1 MSKNSSNR
9 NRWKKMKA
17 VQANEGRVESC
28 EHGTLAAIKEY
39 FESQGLHVLEDPEN
53 GRLAFDLTSYPP
65 ETVSYRN
72 GHGEAACQVIFDAYD
87 EGFVSIASPAA
98 WNLRE
103 CPHRAA
109 VYETLVSVPSELPI
123 VHFQHDQEDDG
134 VSPIAIVPIGDRG
147 VSGDLIMMIVACVID
162 AILRWDPVIRRA
174 MEAGEA
180 SVPCFS
186 CIGDELG
193 PDEEHRV
200 LHGLGDRLTDDIQ
213 ARWEWTRQEL
223 AEKAWS
229 HGTAAFPEQPRSE
242 HLRGTAALVHRSHVR
257 GLTRS
262 LGEGFERAVTRAVAK
277 AEKPRWIGA

>member
-1 MSKNSSNR
+1 MSKKSR
-9 NRWKKMKA
+9 NRSRRVRMKA
-17 VQANEGRVESC
+17 VQANEGRLESC

-53 GRLAFDLTSYPP
+53 GRLALDLTFYPP

-109 VYETLVSVPSELPI
+109 VYETLVRATSELPI
-123 VHFQHDQEDDG
+123 VHFQHDPADDG

-147 VSGDLIMMIVACVID
+147 VSGDLIMMIVASVID

-180 SVPCFS
+180 SVHCFS
-186 CIGDELG
+186 CAGDALG
-193 PDEEHRV
+193 PDKVNQILR
-200 LHGLGDRLTDDIQ
+200 GLSDRLTDDIQ
-213 ARWEWTRQEL
+213 ARWEWARQEL

-229 HGTAAFPEQPRSE
+229 NGTAALPEQPRSE
-242 HLRGTAALVHRSHVR
+242 HLRGTAALVLGSHVR

-262 LGEGFERAVTRAVAK
+262 LGGGFERAVTRAMTK